1 MHIPLSRLFLA
12 LALLV
17 LTLSPAH
24 AQRGAKS
31 VVPELDAEG
40 VKGDMARAAQ
50 KKANERFDKADADKD
65 GFIAKD
71 EAVAAMPYIAENF
84 AKYDK
89 NNDGKLSWEEFIG
102 HDKWTREAVK

>member
-1 MHIPLSRLFLA
+1 MSFPLSRLVLA
-12 LALLV
+12 LALTAFALP
-17 LTLSPAH
+17 PAH
-24 AQRGAKS
+24 AQRGVKS

-65 GFIAKD
+65 GFIAKA
-71 EAVAAMPYIAENF
+71 EAVTAMPYIAENF

-89 NNDGKLSWEEFIG
+89 NEDGKLTWEEFIG

>member
-1 MHIPLSRLFLA
+1 MHFPLSRLLLA
-12 LALLV
+12 LTLFV
-17 LTLSPAH
+17 LILPPAH
-24 AQRGAKS
+24 AARVKS

-40 VKGDMARAAQ
+40 HKGDMARAAQ
-50 KKANERFDKADADKD
+50 KKANQRFDKADADKD

-89 NNDGKLSWEEFIG
+89 DEDGKLSWEEFIG
-102 HDKWTREAVK
+102 HDKWPREATE